1 VTIPRTY
8 RKALSI
14 LLSVLLIIATGPAG
28 YNVSAQE
35 AAGQTGSPPED
46 NNAQGLNAQDPNQP
60 APHSP
65 EQIQALVSPIAL
77 YPDALVAQV
86 LSASTFPDQVA
97 LAQNWLQEHKDLSAD
112 KLMKEV
118 DKQDWDPSVKALA
131 AFPSVLDNMAKNL
144 AWTSEL
150 GEVYHFQPKDVMT
163 AVQTLRAKAKAA
175 GNLNSSSQI
184 TVVQQSPST
193 IVIEPANP
201 QVVYVPQYNPTVIY
215 GTPYVVPGYTAGE
228 VAAASVISFGTGIAI
243 GALMAGGCCHTWGW
257 NTWNV
262 NWHGGYVGYA
272 GHPYYGSAA
281 WHGAYGAYGYHGYGY
296 GGAASYHGA
305 YGSAAGYRGYSANG
319 NYHTGGAYSNAYGAG
334 TTHTTYAQNGAV
346 HTGVS
351 GYNAA
356 TGQSYHYGASQTAAG
371 GTVAHGTTSTG
382 QHYAGGT
389 TASGEHYGGTS
400 NSWAHNDGWSSR
412 AASDRGQESM
422 RASGGFHGRR

>member
-1 VTIPRTY
+1 MSV
-8 RKALSI
+8 ALS
-14 LLSVLLIIATGPAG
+14 LLLILTTGPASFS
-28 YNVSAQE
+28 YQAPAQE
-35 AAGQTGSPPED
+35 NNPTGQAPPSQAPPE
-46 NNAQGLNAQDPNQP
+46 GGNAQDANQP
-60 APHSP
+60 APQSP
-65 EQIQALVSPIAL
+65 EQIQALVAPIAL

-86 LSASTFPDQVA
+86 LSAATFPDQVA
-97 LAQNWLQEHKDLSAD
+97 LAQNWVLEHKNLSGD
-112 KLMKEV
+112 ELMKEV

-163 AVQTLRAKAKAA
+163 AVQTLRAKAQAS
-175 GNLNSSSQI
+175 GNLKSTPQV

-215 GTPYVVPGYTAGE
+215 GTPYVVPGYTVGE
-228 VAAASVISFGTGIAI
+228 VAAASVISFGAGIAI
-243 GALMAGGCCHTWGW
+243 GALFAGGCCHTWGW
-257 NTWNV
+257 NTWNM

-296 GGAASYHGA
+296 GGAAAYHGA
-305 YGSAAGYRGYSANG
+305 YGSAAGYRGYTANG

-334 TTHTTYAQNGAV
+334 TAHTTYAQNGAV
-346 HTGVS
+346 HTGGS

-356 TGQSYHYGASQTAAG
+356 TGQSYHYGASETAAG

-400 NSWAHNDGWSSR
+400 NNWAHNDGWSSR
-412 AASDRGQESM
+412 AASDRGQASM